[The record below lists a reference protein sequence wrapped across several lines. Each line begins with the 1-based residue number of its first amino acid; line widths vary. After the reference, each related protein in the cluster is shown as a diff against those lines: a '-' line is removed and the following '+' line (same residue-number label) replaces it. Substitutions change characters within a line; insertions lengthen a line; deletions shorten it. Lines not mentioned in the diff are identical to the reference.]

1 MVAQML
7 TTWLERTGEFRVVGH
22 AGTGEKGWQLCTTH
36 CPDVVLL
43 DVGLS
48 GGDGLLL
55 AQRLKNSAPQLRPI
69 VVSGREDPYL
79 LYRVKQLALP
89 GYVSKASALATLREA
104 IHAVAQG
111 QTYYTEPFARHLQAE
126 EAFFRILTAREVEV
140 LFATTRGR
148 PENAVGEKLQIT
160 VSTMHKHLSNIRRKL
175 GLHTTAE
182 LVRYAV
188 HLGMDL

>member
-79 LYRVKQLALP
+79 LYRVQQLALP
-89 GYVSKASALATLREA
+89 GYVSKSSALATLQEA
-104 IHAVAQG
+104 ILTVAEG
-111 QTYYTEPFARHLQAE
+111 RTYYTEPFGRHLQSQD
-126 EAFFRILTAREVEV
+126 AFFRILSKREVEV
-140 LFATTRGR
+140 LFATTQAHPNGT
-148 PENAVGEKLQIT
+148 ACKKLQVT
-160 VSTMHKHLSNIRRKL
+160 KGTLLKHLANIRRKL

-182 LVRYAV
+182 LVRYAM